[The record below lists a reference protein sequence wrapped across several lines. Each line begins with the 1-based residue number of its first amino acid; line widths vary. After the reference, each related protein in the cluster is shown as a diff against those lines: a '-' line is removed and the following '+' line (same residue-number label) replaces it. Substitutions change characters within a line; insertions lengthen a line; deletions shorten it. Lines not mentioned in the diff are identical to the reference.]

1 MYRVW
6 REEGE
11 GERDWPALGSWF
23 AAVLSKGGEKKRG
36 KRVVNRFAKVN
47 GKRLGVSPSFS
58 IPRGTNGWPSE
69 RSGPRVSS

>member
-11 GERDWPALGSWF
+11 GERDWSALGSWF

-47 GKRLGVSPSFS
+47 GKRLGVSLSFS